1 MAKSTE
7 FDYQGHGG
15 KLSARRWD
23 NDEPRYVALISHGYG
38 EHIGRY
44 EYLASRLVADGAAVY
59 GVDHVGHGK
68 SEGER
73 ALVTD
78 FEKVVHDLRELETTA
93 RAEHPQLPVVLIGHS
108 MGAMIAARYAQHYGA
123 DLESVVLS
131 GPVIGA
137 WDTAKVLLA
146 MDEIPDVPLDP
157 SVLSRDASVG
167 VAYAEDPLVWHGAF
181 KRATLEAFDK
191 TVSDINATGPIEGT
205 PVLWLH
211 GTDDQL
217 VPYEKATEGWKLI
230 APEQSAQKA
239 YDGAQHEIFN
249 ETNKAEVVDDA
260 LAFINMY
267 R

>member
-7 FDYQGHGG
+7 FEYQGHGG
-15 KLSARRWD
+15 KLVARRWD
-23 NDEPRYVALISHGYG
+23 NDDPRYVALISHGYG

-44 EYLASRLVADGAAVY
+44 EYLADRLVADGAAVY

-68 SEGER
+68 SDGER
-73 ALVTD
+73 VLVTD
-78 FEKVVHDLRELETTA
+78 FERVVHDLRELEITA

-108 MGAMIAARYAQHYGA
+108 MGGMIAARYAQHYGA
-123 DLESVVLS
+123 DLESVILS

-157 SVLSRDASVG
+157 SALSRDPSVG
-167 VAYAEDPLVWHGAF
+167 AAYAEDPLVWHGAF
-181 KRATLEAFDK
+181 KRPTLEAFDK
-191 TVSDINATGPIEGT
+191 TVSDINAAGPIKGT

-217 VPYEKATEGWKLI
+217 VPYEKAAEGWKLI
-230 APEQSAQKA
+230 APAQSAQKT
-239 YDGAQHEIFN
+239 YDGAQHEILN

-260 LAFINMY
+260 LAFINTY